1 MLPLERILTHCAI
14 KFWIHNCLR
23 VEFSKRMLNSYNNL
37 LQTSNLQ
44 LDFFT
49 TFCWVKNITVWN
61 LSIRRKKDPRGEQ
74 KSCFDVFPHTFK
86 IFFKLN
92 NLPTPPAAAV
102 FNLSTNYYWWWLDGD
117 CISLSGAGWLL
128 KIFLHYW
135 ICIVYFFNGLFVIE
149 FPPSRCPSVQIQ
161 KILYLNPW
169 ASAV

>member
-1 MLPLERILTHCAI
+1 MGLNYANLVLPLERILTHCAI

-92 NLPTPPAAAV
+92 NLPTPPVLQLLLFSIYQQSITDDDWMEIV
-102 FNLSTNYYWWWLDGD
+102 FPYLEL
-117 CISLSGAGWLL
+117 AG
-128 KIFLHYW
+128 F
-135 ICIVYFFNGLFVIE
+135 
-149 FPPSRCPSVQIQ
+149 
-161 KILYLNPW
+161 
-169 ASAV
+169 